1 MAKEYRSGFH
11 VQLKIVMVTM
21 VTCDPQVLKQIQ
33 EMEDNIDNLEK
44 AILAKEAP
52 LQVSQTRLD
61 NRSSRP
67 NIELCRD
74 PVQYRLVEE
83 VNEIEDSIRKLQVR
97 HAQSVASLKALIRQK
112 LDLEEDIDVKSNTL
126 FIDETE
132 CMGMRK
138 SINIQSY

>member
-1 MAKEYRSGFH
+1 MSESPTIPM
-11 VQLKIVMVTM
+11 L
-21 VTCDPQVLKQIQ
+21 QVLKQIQ
-33 EMEDNIDNLEK
+33 QMEDNIDKIEK
-44 AILAKEAP
+44 AIVAKEPP
-52 LQVSQTRLD
+52 LMVAQTRLG

-67 NIELCRD
+67 DIELCRD
-74 PVQYRLVEE
+74 PVQYRLIEE
-83 VNEIEDSIRKLQVR
+83 VNQIEDSVRKLQVR
-97 HAQSVASLKALIRQK
+97 HAQSVVSLKALVRQK